1 MSSPGQAE
9 SSPAG
14 ALVAAAPA
22 AAAAARVS
30 VPATSQPSIAG
41 TVTCANCGAPLTGK
55 YCSQCGQRHH
65 EVPVH
70 HFWHFVS
77 EAFEDLTH
85 ADSRLWRTLIA
96 LLFRPGFLTREF
108 LDGRRVRYLPPVRLY
123 LVLSVL
129 FFLIVALTPQATTIE
144 RPVVVQKGSE
154 ITLTPFGVGPVD
166 VARAQ
171 AICARFGYTGPLAP
185 RFNANCAKALSANRD
200 DLRNNFLHNAGRA
213 LFLLL
218 PLLALVM
225 KVLYRR
231 PLRHYVEHL
240 LFLVHN
246 HAFLFL
252 VLGVYAL
259 LTGFGPTGLR
269 PILHPVLWLYIW
281 VYFYA
286 SLLRVYRQGWLLS
299 AIKLGALFCAYVVLG
314 SLLAAA
320 TMLYSVLTL

>member
-1 MSSPGQAE
+1 M
-9 SSPAG
+9 
-14 ALVAAAPA
+14 AAAPA
-22 AAAAARVS
+22 AAAAALASVS
-30 VPATSQPSIAG
+30 STPQPSTTG
-41 TVTCANCGAPLTGK
+41 TVRCANCGAPLGGK

-70 HFWHFVS
+70 HFRHFAS
-77 EAFEDLTH
+77 EALEDLTH
-85 ADSRLWRTLIA
+85 ADSRLWQTLIA

-108 LDGRRVRYLPPVRLY
+108 LDGHRARYLPPVRLY

-129 FFLIVALTPQATTIE
+129 FFLVLALTPQAAVIQ
-144 RPVVVQKGSE
+144 RPVVTQKGSD
-154 ITLTPFGVGPVD
+154 ITLTPFGVGAVD
-166 VARAQ
+166 AARAQ
-171 AICARFGYTGPLAP
+171 EICAKLGYDGPLAQ
-185 RFNANCAKALSANRD
+185 RFNANCAKALSANRE

-218 PLLALVM
+218 PLLGLVM
-225 KVLYRR
+225 KLLYRR

-252 VLGVYAL
+252 VLGIYAL
-259 LTGFGPTGLR
+259 LTGLGPPWLR
-269 PILHPVLWLYIW
+269 SILHPVLWIYIW

-286 SLLRVYRQGWLLS
+286 SMLRVYRQGWLLS
-299 AIKLGALFCAYVVLG
+299 ATKLGALFCAYVMLG

>member
-1 MSSPGQAE
+1 MSSAGQAE
-9 SSPAG
+9 SAPPAG
-14 ALVAAAPA
+14 AMVAAAPA
-22 AAAAARVS
+22 AAAGSVS
-30 VPATSQPSIAG
+30 STPHASAPGLVL
-41 TVTCANCGAPLTGK
+41 CANCGTPLAGK
-55 YCSQCGQRHH
+55 YCSECGQRHH
-65 EVPVH
+65 GVPVH
-70 HFWHFVS
+70 HFWHFVG

-85 ADSRLWRTLIA
+85 ADSRLWKTLTA

-108 LDGRRVRYLPPVRLY
+108 LDGHRVRYLPPVRLY

-129 FFLIVALTPQATTIE
+129 FFLVVALTPQAATIQQ
-144 RPVVVQKGSE
+144 PVVVQKGSE
-154 ITLTPFGVGPVD
+154 ITLTPFGVGTVD
-166 VARAQ
+166 AARAQ
-171 AICARFGYTGPLAP
+171 QICARFGYSGPLAQ
-185 RFNANCAKALSANRD
+185 RFNANCAKALSADRE
-200 DLRNNFLHNAGRA
+200 DLRNDFLHNAGRA

-252 VLGVYAL
+252 VLGLYAL
-259 LTGFGPTGLR
+259 VIGLGPAWLR
-269 PILHPVLWLYIW
+269 PILRPVLWIYIW

-286 SLLRVYRQGWLLS
+286 SMLRVYRQGWLLT
-299 AIKLGALFCAYVVLG
+299 ATKFGALFCAYLMLG
-314 SLLAAA
+314 SLLAGA

>member
-1 MSSPGQAE
+1 MSAPGQAE
-9 SSPAG
+9 SASRA
-14 ALVAAAPA
+14 AAVAAATA
-22 AAAAARVS
+22 AAASEAAA
-30 VPATSQPSIAG
+30 VPAAPQPSSIGA
-41 TVTCANCGAPLTGK
+41 VRCANCGALLGGK
-55 YCSQCGQRHH
+55 YCSECGQRHH
-65 EVPVH
+65 DVPVH
-70 HFWHFVS
+70 HFGHFVG
-77 EAFEDLTH
+77 EALEDLSH
-85 ADSRLWRTLIA
+85 ADSRLWQTLLA

-108 LDGRRVRYLPPVRLY
+108 LEGRRVRYLPPVRLY

-129 FFLIVALTPQATTIE
+129 FFLVVALTPQAATIQ

-154 ITLTPFGVGPVD
+154 LTLTPFGVGAVD
-166 VARAQ
+166 VARARE
-171 AICARFGYTGPLAP
+171 ICARFDYTGPLAQ
-185 RFNANCAKALSANRD
+185 RFNANCAKALSANRE
-200 DLRNNFLHNAGRA
+200 DLRNSFLHNAGRA

-225 KVLYRR
+225 KLLYRR

-252 VLGVYAL
+252 VLGIYAL
-259 LTGFGPTGLR
+259 ATGLGPAGLR
-269 PILHPVLWLYIW
+269 PILHPALWIYIW

-286 SLLRVYRQGWLLS
+286 SLLRVYRQGWLLT
-299 AIKLGALFCAYVVLG
+299 ATKLGALFCAYVVLG

>member
-9 SSPAG
+9 SSPTG
-14 ALVAAAPA
+14 ALTAAAPPA
-22 AAAAARVS
+22 AAAARASVS
-30 VPATSQPSIAG
+30 SPPQPSTAQA
-41 TVTCANCGAPLTGK
+41 VTCANCGAPLAGK

-85 ADSRLWRTLIA
+85 ADSRLWQTLIA

-129 FFLIVALTPQATTIE
+129 FFLIVALTPQAATIQ

-154 ITLTPFGVGPVD
+154 VTLTPFGVGTVD
-166 VARAQ
+166 AARAQ
-171 AICARFGYTGPLAP
+171 EICAKLGYSGPLAR
-185 RFNANCAKALSANRD
+185 RFNANCAKALSANRE

-231 PLRHYVEHL
+231 PQRHYVEHL
-240 LFLVHN
+240 LFLLHN

-252 VLGVYAL
+252 VLGIYAL
-259 LTGFGPTGLR
+259 LTGFGPPWLR
-269 PILHPVLWLYIW
+269 SILHPVLWIYIW

-299 AIKLGALFCAYVVLG
+299 ATKLGALFCAYVVLG

>member
-1 MSSPGQAE
+1 MSAPGPAE
-9 SSPAG
+9 SAPRAAAVAAATAG
-14 ALVAAAPA
+14 AAPEAAGVAAAP
-22 AAAAARVS
+22 R
-30 VPATSQPSIAG
+30 PSSIDA
-41 TVTCANCGAPLTGK
+41 VRCANCGAPLAGP
-55 YCSQCGQRHH
+55 YCSACGQRHH
-65 EVPVH
+65 DVPVH
-70 HFWHFVS
+70 HFGHFLG
-77 EAFEDLTH
+77 EALEDLTH
-85 ADSRLWRTLIA
+85 ADSRLWRTLLA

-108 LDGRRVRYLPPVRLY
+108 LDGHRARYLPPVRLY

-129 FFLIVALTPQATTIE
+129 FFLVMALTPQAVTIQ
-144 RPVVVQKGSE
+144 RPALVQKGSE
-154 ITLTPFGVGPVD
+154 LTVTPFGVGAVD
-166 VARAQ
+166 AARARE
-171 AICARFGYTGPLAP
+171 ICAKLGYTGLLAQ
-185 RFNANCAKALSANRD
+185 RFNANCAKALSANRQ
-200 DLRNNFLHNAGRA
+200 DLRDNFLHNAGRA

-252 VLGVYAL
+252 VLGIYAL
-259 LTGFGPTGLR
+259 STGLGPAGLR
-269 PILHPVLWLYIW
+269 SILHPALWIYIW

-286 SLLRVYRQGWLLS
+286 SLLRVYRQGWLLTV
-299 AIKLGALFCAYVVLG
+299 AKLGALFCAYVVLG